1 MLPIFKSREDKLNEY
16 LKSELKDFMF
26 TEVSEEFLN
35 AADLS
40 FMKDIPIPIKAED
53 LKSFMDKGLS
63 TTQIADNISVVIG
76 SDTHFKYV
84 DSYLQY
90 LHKLFDDKLVLVFA
104 GKGEEA
110 LKIGNY
116 RRGLA
121 YLRAAMMFKD
131 DALESMFCYANGCR
145 FWYLSME
152 GEDGCDELILLLKNE
167 SREYFEH
174 CTSAY
179 PQFPQAWYYLG
190 YAYLNMGQYQ
200 RTQIAWKHYMTCCG
214 EDDPE
219 NIKEIEGR
227 LVELEDPV
235 KIEKGV
241 NLLAGGRLEEGLR
254 ILEPYVD
261 TEYGKWWPL
270 HFNLA
275 CAYREMDHP
284 EEAIEGFLKVLEL
297 NPSHYDSMIALYE
310 LYAEAGDSEKAEKYL
325 NKSKLV
331 SENA

>member
-1 MLPIFKSREDKLNEY
+1 MLPIFKSREDKLKPY
-16 LKSELKDFMF
+16 LESEVKNFIF
-26 TEVSEEFLN
+26 TEISPEFLDM
-35 AADLS
+35 ADLS
-40 FMKDIPIPIKAED
+40 FMRDIPIPIRQED
-53 LKSFMDKGLS
+53 LKAFTENGLS
-63 TTQIADNISVVIG
+63 TTQIADNIAVVIG
-76 SDTHFKYV
+76 CDTKFKYV
-84 DSYLQY
+84 DNYLQY
-90 LHKLFDDKLVLVFA
+90 LHKLFDEKLILVFA
-104 GKGEEA
+104 NKGEEC

-116 RRGLA
+116 RKGLA

-152 GEDGCDELILLLKNE
+152 GDDGVDDLILLLKNE

-179 PQFPQAWYYLG
+179 PQFPQGWYYLG

-200 RTQIAWKHYMTCCG
+200 RTQIAWRHYMSCCG

-241 NLLAGGRLEEGLR
+241 NDVYQSNIVKFAEVLNTSIAYLMGWDETSISDLENAQLSANAYQDEVEIELA
-254 ILEPYVD
+254 
-261 TEYGKWWPL
+261 PL
-270 HFNLA
+270 FDMNLTK
-275 CAYREMDHP
+275 
-284 EEAIEGFLKVLEL
+284 EEAQ
-297 NPSHYDSMIALYE
+297 ALVQ
-310 LYAEAGDSEKAEKYL
+310 YAKF
-325 NKSKLV
+325 LV
-331 SENA
+331 SQRG